1 MSAKVS
7 VSNQP
12 TTLPTITNLEANRQ
26 SDDAITVSFRSDAAK
41 ALLSVND
48 YIQGFVEIKNGA
60 GSFILQDAPEEP
72 SEELTVTLT
81 PYSAADE
88 RGLASSITIS
98 TSEGPAPETP
108 APDQSTPETVNPSPD
123 INSPENRPP
132 ASPVPTTPPE
142 TSLPLKRPATPKA
155 PNTGLISREY
165 R

>member
-1 MSAKVS
+1 MCS
-7 VSNQP
+7 
-12 TTLPTITNLEANRQ
+12 
-26 SDDAITVSFRSDAAK
+26 SDLSFRSDAAK

-60 GSFILQDAPEEP
+60 GSFILQDAPEELT
-72 SEELTVTLT
+72 EELSDGLTVTLT

-88 RGLASSITIS
+88 RGFASSITIS
-98 TSEGPAPETP
+98 TSEDPVPETP
-108 APDQSTPETVNPSPD
+108 APDQSTPEATGPSPD
-123 INSPENRPP
+123 ITSPENRPT

-142 TSLPLKRPATPKA
+142 TSLPLKHPAVPKA